1 MIFKAGGLLDII
13 YDPESLKFQMGDRLR
28 SQKRRISISRPLRR
42 RHRSRAACALRIGG
56 DRPHVFRSMPR
67 PDRARMGGTNAARII
82 SRHYRC
88 QHARFEPLT
97 TPWS

>member
-1 MIFKAGGLLDII
+1 
-13 YDPESLKFQMGDRLR
+13 MGDRLR
-28 SQKRRISISRPLRR
+28 SLKRRISRSRPLRR
-42 RHRSRAACALRIGG
+42 RHRSAPRCAPRIGG
-56 DRPHVFRSMPR
+56 ARPHVFRSMPR
-67 PDRARMGGTNAARII
+67 PDPARMDGANAARMT